1 MHARDL
7 KIENKFQVYP
17 EKIQNIVL
25 DVSKLTLLE
34 VADLNELLRKTL
46 NIPDAPVMAFGAAMG
61 SPAAAKCWLKSPPW
75 EEEEE
80 EEEVAAPAKVQ
91 TNFTLKM
98 NKFDATKKVPLIKEV
113 KAKLEGFNLVQHKQS
128 AWSTLHQSWQ
138 GVATYDA
145 CLVLVF
151 MPILLLETL
160 GARADIAKKFVES
173 CPCVVKSDIPKD
185 EAEALLEAFKAVG
198 ADKTFAAESG
208 YTRGPLESPRL
219 MSQRTEKLIKLF
231 VVTDPPG
238 YVVSGHSLSGLKNHN
253 ANYFTE

>member
-1 MHARDL
+1 M
-7 KIENKFQVYP
+7 VYP

-61 SPAAAKCWLKSPPW
+61 SPAAAK
-75 EEEEE
+75 EEEE

-113 KAKLEGFNLVQHKQS
+113 KAKLEGFNLVQQRS
-128 AWSTLHQSWQ
+128 LW
-138 GVATYDA
+138 
-145 CLVLVF
+145 
-151 MPILLLETL
+151 
-160 GARADIAKKFVES
+160 RAAVCGE
-173 CPCVVKSDIPKD
+173 SDIPKD

-198 ADKTFAAESG
+198 AECVI
-208 YTRGPLESPRL
+208 E
-219 MSQRTEKLIKLF
+219 
-231 VVTDPPG
+231 
-238 YVVSGHSLSGLKNHN
+238 
-253 ANYFTE
+253 